1 MKKILLGSL
10 LFIGSVAYAQDKY
23 LSFPDGYVGTTNFKV
38 HKSITEGSSY
48 IDVTYSFDGAYID
61 NYKGNG
67 KTYQKVYMP
76 EGYLL
81 DAKGE
86 PELPY
91 YSDVLALGSNKGVK
105 VTVKSSKYK
114 DYSSFSVKPSSGNVL
129 PGTAGGLAN
138 ESSVYKSNGL
148 FPSSIAELAEV
159 ESLRGVPLATVKL
172 YPVRYNPVSKTL
184 RCYSSITYRID
195 FSGSASTPALSR
207 SMADVIK
214 NIVSNPS
221 TVDRNQASSL
231 KAARTATPENFL
243 IVTTT
248 KYRSAVEKLM
258 KWKSMQGYN
267 CKLICNSSYT
277 ISSLKSLLRTEYN
290 TKVPEYLLIFGDN
303 EDVPGIQFS
312 ISHTRTD
319 ISNPCV
325 MYTDNLYANS
335 TYIKGNMSV
344 TSVTQSSANN
354 YNFTPDIINGRI
366 SVSNATE
373 AENVVDKIINYEK
386 NPPLSERF
394 YNNAVHTAY
403 FQDNADDHGVYD
415 GYEDMAFTRS
425 SETSYTT
432 VTGNTD
438 IQVERIY
445 TVAHHNTLPRNS
457 FLPAEYRNS
466 WNLWNYSS
474 ASNTKIVSAIN
485 NGVGYVLYSGHGGP
499 SGWGSVGF
507 SSSSISSLNNGK
519 NLPFLFG
526 GIACQ
531 TGMYEYASCFAETAL
546 RKSNGGAIGVTAN
559 SQYGWIPTCT
569 YRSEDLMKCIFQDK
583 ETNVGKAMHANWF
596 KSLSNGS
603 DYPYKAHICLSAH
616 LFGDPSLCIY
626 TQEPICFSPTITKS
640 GTSVR
645 VRTNGVAD
653 CKITLTSLTNPGDAS
668 RMKVMVG
675 DDVTF
680 SGINYPY
687 VVTIQKNNY
696 APYVGSA
703 TNVYIQNYT
712 FASATEVAGTNI
724 YAGSNVSTNPII
736 GSSSTGSVVVNAGPV
751 SFKAANKVILKPGF
765 ISKPGVPFIAYIE
778 DCMHGGAVRNSALRS
793 SSVIS
798 DYLYLPD
805 SEEDLYN
812 NDDEKNAFVISP
824 NPTTG
829 RFSVDLGELSGSVW
843 LYDTQGRVVG
853 VYNAAEGVAEC
864 DLSDKP
870 AGIYIIEVRTPD
882 FVVNKKVVKQ

>member
-10 LFIGSVAYAQDKY
+10 LLLSSFAYSQDKF
-23 LSFPDGYVGTTNFKV
+23 LSFPNGYVEATKFKV
-38 HKSITEGSSY
+38 HKSITEGTSY
-48 IDVTYSFDGAYID
+48 IDVTYTFDGAYID

-91 YSDVLALGSNKGVK
+91 YSDVLAIGSNKGVK

-114 DYSSFSVKPSSGNVL
+114 DYGSFSVKPSSGIVL
-129 PGTAGGLAN
+129 PGTASGLAN

-159 ESLRGVPLATVKL
+159 ESLRSVPLATVKL

-184 RCYSSITYRID
+184 RCYSSITYRIS
-195 FSGSASTPALSR
+195 FSGSTSTPALSR

-214 NIVSNPS
+214 NMVSNPS
-221 TVDRNQASSL
+221 SVERNQASSL
-231 KAARTATPENFL
+231 KAAKTATPENYL

-344 TSVTQSSANN
+344 TSVTPSSADN

-366 SVSNATE
+366 SVSNTTE
-373 AENVVDKIINYEK
+373 ADNVVNKIINYEK

-403 FQDNADDHGVYD
+403 FQDNAYNGEYD
-415 GYEDMAFTRS
+415 GYEDMTFTKS
-425 SETSYTT
+425 SEASYTT

-445 TVAHHNTLPRNS
+445 TVGHHNTLPKNS

-485 NGVGYVLYSGHGGP
+485 NGVGYILYAGHGSP

-507 SSSSISSLNNGK
+507 SSSSISSLNNGD
-519 NLPFLFG
+519 NLPFFFG

-546 RKSNGGAIGVTAN
+546 RKSNGGAVGVTAN
-559 SQYGWIPTCT
+559 SQYGWDPVCNNRTV
-569 YRSEDLMKCIFQDK
+569 DLMKCIFQDK

-596 KSLSNGS
+596 KSLYNGS

-616 LFGDPSLCIY
+616 MFGDPSLCIY
-626 TQEPICFSPTITKS
+626 TQEPICFTPTITKN
-640 GTSVR
+640 GTTVK
-645 VRTNGVAD
+645 VNTNGVSN
-653 CKITLTSLTNPGDAS
+653 CKITLTSLLNPSDAS
-668 RMKVMVG
+668 RMKVMLG
-675 DDVTF
+675 DNVSFT
-680 SGINYPY
+680 GINYPY
-687 VVTIQKNNY
+687 VITIQKNNY
-696 APYVGSA
+696 ATYIGSSD
-703 TNVYIQNYT
+703 VYIQNYT
-712 FASATEVAGTNI
+712 FSNNLDVYGNSI
-724 YAGSNVSTNPII
+724 YAGSDVSTSPTM
-736 GSSSTGSVVVNAGPV
+736 GSSTSGPVLVNAGPV
-751 SFKAANKVILKPGF
+751 YFKASNRISMKSGF
-765 ISKPGVPFIAYIE
+765 SVKNGVRFGAYIE
-778 DCMHGGAVRNSALRS
+778 ECMHGGTEYNSSLKS
-793 SSVIS
+793 SNSVITE
-798 DYLYLPD
+798 YKRMYD
-805 SEEDLYN
+805 SQNELLQEE
-812 NDDEKNAFVISP
+812 ESAFALSP
-824 NPTTG
+824 NPTSG
-829 RFSVDLGELSGSVW
+829 RFTIDLGEQSGSVRV
-843 LYDTQGRVVG
+843 YDTQGREQRAYSAV
-853 VYNAAEGVAEC
+853 EGMVEC
-864 DLSDKP
+864 DLTDMP
-870 AGIYIIEVRTPD
+870 AGIYIVEIKTVDYTI
-882 FVVNKKVVKQ
+882 NKKVIKQ